1 MTTANPDWW
10 WLTLEEK
17 IREEI
22 SKRFPASDQTSIDRS
37 TATEIS
43 KYRDTEEWP
52 ALLYELGRRTDPK
65 MIADKQTF
73 PPWPR
78 FNRRGRIFLIG
89 AYLRPAGVFHNAF
102 EYQEV
107 GENVLEA
114 ALFLPKSEQT
124 EQGLTGRAL
133 TEPIVA
139 CVDLNADDPAIIRS
153 FRSWLDSQ
161 RVLTGIK
168 APPSNTWKLGGRRYG
183 IYWKGIQNID
193 SHDHQDHTKSS
204 LVAKTR
210 KFAQINLKP
219 PVLDQI
225 YRASLICSK

>member
-10 WLTLEEK
+10 WLTHEEK

-37 TATEIS
+37 TATEMS

-65 MIADKQTF
+65 MIAGKQTF

-78 FNRRGRIFLIG
+78 FTRGGRVFLTN
-89 AYLRPAGVFHNAF
+89 LSPSRPTGVFHRAF

-114 ALFLPKSEQT
+114 ALFLPKRES
-124 EQGLTGRAL
+124 TGRAL

-210 KFAQINLKP
+210 KFAQINLTP

-225 YRASLICSK
+225 YRASLIRSK